1 MKRIE
6 NTEEAS
12 LEALN
17 IDEESVLISYNIIHD
32 FNQSD
37 LGLLMLSAARLN
49 S

>member
-17 IDEESVLISYNIIHD
+17 LVEESVLISYNIIHD

-37 LGLLMLSAARLN
+37 LGLFVLPAARLN
-49 S
+49 G